1 MSNGLILLV
10 IVAIWAVYLLQ
21 HWVRRRENLATARSV
36 DRFSE
41 AMRVLERRRTEPRPV
56 PAPVRAMTDDRD
68 DRPTTPTVSVKPP
81 RTSLRAGATM
91 KYDEPSSLAG
101 HRGSEH
107 ASDQK
112 VSVGNRFFRAA
123 GAMTPA
129 RLKAGALL
137 AAGVFFVASVL
148 LTPFGVTP
156 WWTPLLALVAVAG
169 VVAWL
174 RSSVIRDAQAADA
187 PAPAAPR
194 AAVRRSEAATAGRV
208 QRPQAQRSQ
217 ERRPQPRREAPAAT
231 GLETP
236 SAGAPGSSTAVGAVA
251 AEETVYDVTAFD
263 PQPVATQADQ
273 ATQAEQPVAE
283 QADQSQQVV
292 EPGGW
297 APVAVPP
304 PTYTLKA
311 RVDRP
316 LPEPAATVDAEPP
329 AQQSAAQ
336 RYADT
341 PVEDLP
347 FDGMA
352 LDEDLEDLPP
362 VHRAG

>member
-1 MSNGLILLV
+1 M
-10 IVAIWAVYLLQ
+10 
-21 HWVRRRENLATARSV
+21 
-36 DRFSE
+36 
-41 AMRVLERRRTEPRPV
+41 
-56 PAPVRAMTDDRD
+56 
-68 DRPTTPTVSVKPP
+68 
-81 RTSLRAGATM
+81 
-91 KYDEPSSLAG
+91 
-101 HRGSEH
+101 
-107 ASDQK
+107 
-112 VSVGNRFFRAA
+112 
-123 GAMTPA
+123 
-129 RLKAGALL
+129 
-137 AAGVFFVASVL
+137 
-148 LTPFGVTP
+148 
-156 WWTPLLALVAVAG
+156 
-169 VVAWL
+169 
-174 RSSVIRDAQAADA
+174 
-187 PAPAAPR
+187 
-194 AAVRRSEAATAGRV
+194 
-208 QRPQAQRSQ
+208 
-217 ERRPQPRREAPAAT
+217 
-231 GLETP
+231 
-236 SAGAPGSSTAVGAVA
+236 
-251 AEETVYDVTAFD
+251 
-263 PQPVATQADQ
+263 
-273 ATQAEQPVAE
+273 AE